1 MRGAVAEGCQ
11 HGKDVRTSS
20 ARSKILIDPLRN
32 DFFRNQL
39 HPSQPP
45 SPDRNIG
52 AYPTAA
58 ADMIGV
64 NHKTLRRW
72 LVEDLDS
79 PAHSDMP
86 LRKWR
91 ALMSAV
97 RENP

>member
-1 MRGAVAEGCQ
+1 MVACI
-11 HGKDVRTSS
+11 S
-20 ARSKILIDPLRN
+20 AESTQMLTEPGYTPLNLRALIERSGLT
-32 DFFRNQL
+32 Q
-39 HPSQPP
+39 
-45 SPDRNIG
+45 
-52 AYPTAA
+52 AAA

-91 ALMSAV
+91 ALM
-97 RENP
+97 EKTNG

>member
-1 MRGAVAEGCQ
+1 MMTETGYTPANLRALIE
-11 HGKDVRTSS
+11 
-20 ARSKILIDPLRN
+20 RSGLT
-32 DFFRNQL
+32 Q
-39 HPSQPP
+39 
-45 SPDRNIG
+45 
-52 AYPTAA
+52 AAA
-58 ADMIGV
+58 ADLICV

-97 RENP
+97 RDNP

>member
-1 MRGAVAEGCQ
+1 MMFFPE
-11 HGKDVRTSS
+11 TSYTP
-20 ARSKILIDPLRN
+20 ANLRALLKHAGLT
-32 DFFRNQL
+32 Q
-39 HPSQPP
+39 
-45 SPDRNIG
+45 
-52 AYPTAA
+52 AAA

-72 LVEDLDS
+72 LVEDIES